1 MGEIKKKRF
10 KTEYIA
16 IKNLRTK
23 FIIISKEYDISNFFA
38 TSGKCFS
45 LKIKGKHFPENQVN
59 FFLTKICF
67 FIN

>member
-1 MGEIKKKRF
+1 
-10 KTEYIA
+10 
-16 IKNLRTK
+16 LRTK

-45 LKIKGKHFPENQVN
+45 LKIKGKHFPENQVK

-67 FIN
+67 FFN